1 METKTNDL
9 IRNNNKYEISKR
21 KLKEESKNNGNIIIV
36 NNHNKLIDSQ

>member
-21 KLKEESKNNGNIIIV
+21 KLKEESKNNGNNIIV
-36 NNHNKLIDSQ
+36 N